1 MESLWLVLVLIQEL
15 QKLKS
20 NMGSTKTFHALY
32 NDDDILLSAVKK
44 IKEKHYDIDEVYTPF
59 PVHGLDKEMGL
70 EPTRIAIAAFIYGCI
85 GITVA
90 TLMMNYIMIVDW
102 PQNIGGKPSFSYI
115 ENMPAFVPI
124 MFEMTVFHAAHLMVI
139 TFYLRSRMWPLKK
152 AENPD
157 PRTTDDHFLIEIST
171 DKPVAGLKKL
181 LKDSGAVEINEVKPK
196 EH

>member
-1 MESLWLVLVLIQEL
+1 
-15 QKLKS
+15 
-20 NMGSTKTFHALY
+20 MGSTKTFHALY

-59 PVHGLDKEMGL
+59 PVHGLDKVMDL

-90 TLMMNYIMIVDW
+90 ILMMNYIMIVDW
-102 PQNIGGKPSFSYI
+102 PQNIGGKPSFSFI

-171 DKPVAGLKKL
+171 DKPVAGLEKL